1 VHNSV
6 LWNNSGAASSAS
18 QNQVRATSAACVEV
32 DTCLVQGWTGSVVNS
47 TCSSANSF
55 DAFPFLTLD
64 AAPALGSP
72 AIDVGNNT
80 LLPLDTFDLD
90 GDDDVLEPL
99 PFDAA
104 RKARVHDDVLTP
116 STGGART
123 DLGAFERGAPPTA
136 EALDCLNNPAGSLAL
151 TGGSTALG
159 DTLELTLTDPVQ
171 TLPGGT
177 YPILVFSSALANP
190 AAPCSQILAGAGLA
204 GPTAP
209 GHLVVDTTNIV
220 LHYGDALLATGV
232 PTLFTFTIPDAPSL
246 AGSVVFAQ
254 GAFLDTAGGRLAL
267 SSALVL
273 ALGGQNGR
281 DR

>member
-1 VHNSV
+1 M
-6 LWNNSGAASSAS
+6 
-18 QNQVRATSAACVEV
+18 
-32 DTCLVQGWTGSVVNS
+32 
-47 TCSSANSF
+47 
-55 DAFPFLTLD
+55 P
-64 AAPALGSP
+64 
-72 AIDVGNNT
+72 
-80 LLPLDTFDLD
+80 
-90 GDDDVLEPL
+90 
-99 PFDAA
+99 
-104 RKARVHDDVLTP
+104 K
-116 STGGART
+116 
-123 DLGAFERGAPPTA
+123 
-136 EALDCLNNPAGSLAL
+136 
-151 TGGSTALG
+151 
-159 DTLELTLTDPVQ
+159 
-171 TLPGGT
+171 T

-220 LHYGDALLATGV
+220 LHYGDALLAPGA

-254 GAFLDTAGGRLAL
+254 GAFLDVAAGRLAL